1 MAKEYVLTLT
11 AANRIGILAA
21 VSNAIAELSGNMRQ
35 IDVSVVRNYFTMI
48 LSAEFPDH
56 RDPDVIID
64 HLRDMGRPYGLSILL
79 NDPLDDGAFD
89 SPAEECESYFLTLTG
104 SNQPGAMRMISS
116 KLMQEGVDIAN
127 LHAAQEDDGDRF
139 RMTLE
144 ISVPIGIDP
153 TSLTIALE
161 ALNHDADI
169 TAELHTADDFR
180 HAGLEVPL
188 RSRG

>member
-1 MAKEYVLTLT
+1 MAKEYVVTLT

-21 VSNAIAELSGNMRQ
+21 VSNAIAELSGNMRE

-56 RDPDVIID
+56 RDPEVIID
-64 HLRDMGRPYGLSILL
+64 HLRDMGRPYGLSIVL

-89 SPAEECESYFLTLTG
+89 APDEDAESYFVTITG
-104 SNQPGAMRMISS
+104 SNQPGAMRLIASR
-116 KLMQEGVDIAN
+116 LMQEGVDIAN
-127 LHAAQEDDGDRF
+127 LHASQEDDGERF

-144 ISVPIGIDP
+144 IKVPDGIDP
-153 TSLTIALE
+153 TSLTVALE
-161 ALNHDADI
+161 ALNHNTDI
-169 TAELHTADDFR
+169 TAELHTEDDYR
-180 HAGLEVPL
+180 HAGLELPL